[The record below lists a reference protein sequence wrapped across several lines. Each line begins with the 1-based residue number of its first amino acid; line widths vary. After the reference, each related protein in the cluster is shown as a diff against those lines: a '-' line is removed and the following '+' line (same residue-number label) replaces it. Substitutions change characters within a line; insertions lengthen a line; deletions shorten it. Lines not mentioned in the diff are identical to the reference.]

1 MVENNIRVTPAQ
13 PGTLSSNGSD
23 RSYWLLMAAIV
34 VLFIALTVGHVITQR
49 PWSDEGWFANAAY
62 NLAANGFMGTTVFE
76 PSERLKG
83 IQSHTYWVM
92 PLYLALEAAW
102 LKIVG
107 FGLFEYRI
115 LSMFFGLI
123 GLAAWFSIMR
133 SLWGNKALAGLA
145 VCLVGLDYYYI
156 SASSFGRMDIM
167 CAALGFAGLAAYLHL
182 RERNWLLAIF
192 ISHALIC
199 ASGLSHF
206 LGIMPLVGLMFLTFY
221 YDRDKIRLKAIG
233 VAVIPYVI
241 GAVGWGLYILQAPSD
256 FIAQFSSNAADNQR
270 MSALSN
276 PLRAVAHE
284 IKDRYMVGFGLGS
297 HSAGHSDFVALKAL
311 ILLALVI
318 GLLGVA
324 LTPGLRRK
332 KGCRVL
338 LAFLAIYFV
347 ILSLID
353 GQKLTTYLVHI
364 IPIYAACLAV
374 WIHRLWTRRLVARWL
389 IAPLVGGLLLLQ
401 IGGVVWKIKLN
412 GYGRSFAPAI
422 AFLKQ
427 KTKSDSVVFASA
439 DMGFGLGFDKLID
452 DNRLG
457 YDSHK
462 SPDFIVVEEV
472 YLDAFEGHHIHR
484 PAVDQFVKA
493 RLKEYTLIYDHAYYK
508 MYGRNQAAPQEA
520 TSGGQ

>member
-1 MVENNIRVTPAQ
+1 
-13 PGTLSSNGSD
+13 
-23 RSYWLLMAAIV
+23 MAASAT
-34 VLFIALTVGHVITQR
+34 LFIALTVGHTITQR

-76 PSERLKG
+76 PSEQLKG
-83 IQSHTYWVM
+83 IQTRTYWVM
-92 PLYLALEAAW
+92 PLYLALESAW
-102 LKIVG
+102 LKMVG
-107 FGLFEYRI
+107 FSLFKYRL
-115 LSMFFGLI
+115 LSLFFGLI

-133 SLWGNKALAGLA
+133 SLWNNKALAGLA
-145 VCLVGLDYYYI
+145 VCLIGFDYYYI
-156 SASSFGRMDIM
+156 SSSSFGRMDII
-167 CAALGFAGLAAYLHL
+167 CATFGYAGLAAYLHL
-182 RERNWLLAIF
+182 RERNWLLAIS

-206 LGIMPLVGLMFLTFY
+206 LGIMPLVGLVFLTFY
-221 YDRDKIRLKAIG
+221 YDRDKIGLKAI
-233 VAVIPYVI
+233 AAATIPYVI
-241 GAVGWGLYILQAPSD
+241 GAVGWGWYILQAPSD
-256 FIAQFSSNAADNQR
+256 FIAQFSSNATDSQR
-270 MSALSN
+270 MSTLSH
-276 PLRAVAHE
+276 PLRAISHE

-353 GQKLTTYLVHI
+353 GQKLPTYLIHI

-374 WIHRLWTRRLVARWL
+374 WIHWLWTRRPVTRWL

-412 GYGRSFAPAI
+412 SYGRSFAPVV

-427 KTKSDSVVFASA
+427 TTNPDSVVFASA
-439 DMGFGLGFDKLID
+439 DAGFGLGFDKLID

-457 YDSHK
+457 YYSHRI
-462 SPDFIVVEEV
+462 PDFIVVEEV
-472 YLDAFEGHHIHR
+472 YLDAFEGHRIHR
-484 PAVDQFVKA
+484 PDVDRFVKA
-493 RLKEYTLIYDHAYYK
+493 RLKEYALIYDHDYYK
-508 MYGRNQAAPQEA
+508 IYRRNRVAPQEV
-520 TSGGQ
+520 TSRGQ